1 MTSSAIDIDGG
12 RLAELCKRHHI
23 RRLALFGSV
32 LRPDFRPDSDVDILV
47 EFAPGHTPGFG
58 FFGIQEELSELIGRR
73 VELHTPGFLSPYFRD
88 RIRAEAEVLYA
99 A

>member
-1 MTSSAIDIDGG
+1 MATVPIEIDRGH
-12 RLAELCKRHHI
+12 LADSCRRHHI

-32 LRPDFRPDSDVDILV
+32 LRPDFRSDSDVDVLV
-47 EFAPGHTPGFG
+47 EFAPGGTPGFA
-58 FFGIQEELSELIGRR
+58 FFAIQEELSALIGRR

-88 RIRAEAEVLYA
+88 RVRAEAEVLYA